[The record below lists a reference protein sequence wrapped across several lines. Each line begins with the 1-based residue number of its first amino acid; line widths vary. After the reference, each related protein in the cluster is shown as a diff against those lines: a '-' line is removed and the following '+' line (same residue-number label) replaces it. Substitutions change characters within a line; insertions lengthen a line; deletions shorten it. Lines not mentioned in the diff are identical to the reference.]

1 MLLFAFF
8 AMAVL
13 HFGGIITLPLW
24 LVFTPLIAWIVITVT
39 LAAIVIWAKY

>member
-13 HFGGIITLPLW
+13 HFGGIVALPLW
-24 LVFTPLIAWIVITVT
+24 LVYAPLFAWIFVIIF
-39 LAAIVIWAKY
+39 LAAIAAWAKG